1 MGLGLE
7 LGPGG
12 WGASKD
18 GRFEERGFV
27 IIRILSYVLYYIG
40 LLSDE
45 LVGAEENVGE
55 FILIR
60 FIYTKKLICM

>member
-18 GRFEERGFV
+18 GSFEERGFV

-40 LLSDE
+40 LFD
-45 LVGAEENVGE
+45 G
-55 FILIR
+55 
-60 FIYTKKLICM
+60 